1 MARKALAVAASLVVA
16 LSVVGCGSTA
26 PEGATEEPA
35 AQQQGAE
42 QAAEVDFDGTGLED
56 TGAGTMYLSSA
67 AGTTEDGN
75 VPEIVADGMDLM
87 QIGINYFDGD
97 GSVCTV
103 YVDGMENMRLNAGSV
118 QMQLEL
124 TGPALEPGT
133 HKVEVVAQDGGT
145 VTIYKSAE
153 YKIAE

>member
-1 MARKALAVAASLVVA
+1 MTRKALAVAASLVAA
-16 LSVVGCGSTA
+16 LSFAGCGSTT
-26 PEGATEEPA
+26 PEGTAEEPV
-35 AQQQGAE
+35 AQQEE
-42 QAAEVDFDGTGLED
+42 QAAQVDFDGAGLED

-124 TGPALEPGT
+124 TGSALEPGT
-133 HKVEVVAQDGGT
+133 HKVEVVAQDGDT

>member
-16 LSVVGCGSTA
+16 LSFAGCGSTA
-26 PEGATEEPA
+26 PEGTAEEPA
-35 AQQQGAE
+35 AQQQEE
-42 QAAEVDFDGTGLED
+42 QAAQVDFDGTGLED

-133 HKVEVVAQDGGT
+133 HKVEVVAQDGDT

>member
-1 MARKALAVAASLVVA
+1 MARKALAAAASLVVA
-16 LSVVGCGSTA
+16 LSFAGCGSTA
-26 PEGATEEPA
+26 PEGTAEEPA
-35 AQQQGAE
+35 AQQEE
-42 QAAEVDFDGTGLED
+42 QAAQVDFDGTGLED

-124 TGPALEPGT
+124 TGSALEPGT
-133 HKVEVVAQDGGT
+133 HKVEVVAQDGDT

>member
-16 LSVVGCGSTA
+16 LSFAGCGSTA
-26 PEGATEEPA
+26 PEGTTEEPA
-35 AQQQGAE
+35 AQQQEEERAT
-42 QAAEVDFDGTGLED
+42 QVDFDGTGLED

-97 GSVCTV
+97 GSACTV

-124 TGPALEPGT
+124 TGSALEPGT
-133 HKVEVVAQDGGT
+133 HKVEVVARDGDT

>member
-1 MARKALAVAASLVVA
+1 MTRKALAVAASLVVA
-16 LSVVGCGSTA
+16 LSFAGCGSTT
-26 PEGATEEPA
+26 PEGTAEEPA
-35 AQQQGAE
+35 AQQEE
-42 QAAEVDFDGTGLED
+42 QAAQVDFDGAGLED

-103 YVDGMENMRLNAGSV
+103 YVDGMENTRLNAGSV

-124 TGPALEPGT
+124 TGSALEPGT
-133 HKVEVVAQDGGT
+133 HKVEVVAQDGDT

>member
-16 LSVVGCGSTA
+16 LSFAGCGSTA
-26 PEGATEEPA
+26 PEGTTEEPA
-35 AQQQGAE
+35 AQQQEAE
-42 QAAEVDFDGTGLED
+42 QAAQVDFDGTGLED

-133 HKVEVVAQDGGT
+133 HKVEVVAQDGDT